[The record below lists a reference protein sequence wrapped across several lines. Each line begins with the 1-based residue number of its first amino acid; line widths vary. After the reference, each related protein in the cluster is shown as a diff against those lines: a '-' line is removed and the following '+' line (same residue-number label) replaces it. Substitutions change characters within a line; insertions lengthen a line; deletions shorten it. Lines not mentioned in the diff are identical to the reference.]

1 MENIEAARTTI
12 QNYLNK
18 ILDDETEVI
27 AAIEELS
34 YVDMD
39 IDMIRNTGIGR
50 VISKLSKDKR
60 SAAVGS
66 KAKQLETKLKS
77 LVEAPTPSE
86 KRSRTNSN
94 STPESQSK
102 KRNVQPEK
110 SANSEKTPEKKSTSN
125 TPNSTPDNSNFKGE
139 TTNSSRNMV
148 QSKLYLALNQST
160 VVGGSE
166 PSGVAISIETCM
178 FKKWGDAKNKEY
190 QAKYRSLFSNLKD
203 PLNDGL
209 RSALFTGDLTAETLI
224 GMSHEELANPTLQQE
239 RKKLK
244 QYQQEARRGDRHMKD
259 ATCTMFT
266 CNKCSQN
273 QTTYFQLQTRS
284 ADEPMTTFVTCCN
297 CGHHWKF

>member
-27 AAIEELS
+27 AAIDELS

-39 IDMIRNTGIGR
+39 IELIRNTGIGR

-60 SAAVGS
+60 SATVGS

-77 LVEAPTPSE
+77 LVEAPTPTE
-86 KRSRTNSN
+86 KRSRTN

-110 SANSEKTPEKKSTSN
+110 SANSEKTPEKKST
-125 TPNSTPDNSNFKGE
+125 TTTTNSSPDNSNFKGE
-139 TTNSSRNMV
+139 TNNSSRNMV
-148 QSKLYLALNQST
+148 QSKLCLALNQST

-166 PSGVAISIETCM
+166 PSGVAISIESCM
-178 FKKWGDAKNKEY
+178 FKKWGNTKNKDY